1 MTSVNTAGINP
12 SIRPISKTERR
23 DKGISPIDEG
33 DELGDYQRGVE
44 SEAKDNAESEAKVE
58 EVPVHDVPEPDA
70 DAEVRRPRV
79 ARRPVLPTKA
89 EVEEHFPLHLHY
101 RSWCEH
107 CVAGKSRM
115 TQHIVEASDREML
128 GVTVHMDYAFMTPE
142 EVEEDMRPTLVIFD
156 DEAGIVGS
164 WCRAERRP

>member
-89 EVEEHFPLHLHY
+89 DVEEQFPLHLHY

-115 TQHIVEASDREML
+115 TH
-128 GVTVHMDYAFMTPE
+128 
-142 EVEEDMRPTLVIFD
+142 
-156 DEAGIVGS
+156 
-164 WCRAERRP
+164 